1 MTDRARLQEELHRL
15 IPLSAAMGVR
25 VLELSEETLV
35 LDAPL
40 AANHNHAGT
49 AFAGSLYALASLA
62 GWALL
67 RTVFHR
73 AGLAPQLVLG
83 HGEMRYLRPVS
94 DDLTAAARLSTRE
107 QAPLVQRLRD
117 GRRARCALEIAGPDN
132 GAAVFLGRFY
142 ATPASP

>member
-1 MTDRARLQEELHRL
+1 MTDRARLQDDLHRL

-25 VLELSEETLV
+25 VVELSEHTLI

-83 HGEMRYLRPVS
+83 RGEMRYLRPVS
-94 DDLTAAARLSTRE
+94 HDLVATARLPADE
-107 QAPLVQRLRD
+107 QTPLVQRLRA
-117 GRRARCALEIAGPDN
+117 GRRARCGLEIAGPDD

-142 ATPASP
+142 ATPPSP